1 MRAHLLR
8 KLQCSC
14 RDGALHRNT
23 VDTPPLTGSRNAHRR
38 LPIGTLRNKAL
49 VGRCSAAVYS
59 RFPIGTLQF
68 KDRMSDQ
75 MDAMDLGIAGRIRR
89 SRGRGARVL
98 PATSKV
104 SREEM
109 NELEAAAGR
118 EGKALGEWGRE
129 VLLEAARGS
138 QTDLALFTELTAL
151 RLLMTNVLRPLALGE
166 RLTPEDFQAIQAG
179 VRTDKHDAA
188 QQLLTQYQP
197 TTAGGQLPWP
207 RNGAGKSA

>member
-1 MRAHLLR
+1 
-8 KLQCSC
+8 
-14 RDGALHRNT
+14 
-23 VDTPPLTGSRNAHRR
+23 
-38 LPIGTLRNKAL
+38 
-49 VGRCSAAVYS
+49 
-59 RFPIGTLQF
+59 
-68 KDRMSDQ
+68 MSDL

-89 SRGRGARVL
+89 SRGRGARVF

-197 TTAGGQLPWP
+197 TTAGGQ
-207 RNGAGKSA
+207 